1 MDLFE
6 EIADERRAL
15 ADLLTGLAPEAQAT
29 PSLCAEWDVHA
40 VVGHLVVPL
49 EVGLAKFALAMV
61 RSRGS
66 FDRANARL
74 AREWA
79 QRPFEE
85 LLGVLRERAES
96 RFTPPGMGP
105 EAPLTDLLVHGLD
118 VRWPLG
124 IEREVPAGRL
134 RATLDFVAGAPGG
147 IVPPGSLDGLRF
159 EADDLD
165 WAAGDGPTVS
175 GRAEA
180 LLLGLTGRSAALG
193 HLDGDGLATLRGRL
207 SAARS

>member
-15 ADLLTGLAPEAQAT
+15 ADLLTGLAPEEQAT
-29 PSLCAEWDVHA
+29 PSLCAEWTVHE

-49 EVGLAKFALAMV
+49 EVGLAKFALEMV

-79 QRPFEE
+79 QRPCEE
-85 LLGVLRERAES
+85 LLGVLRQRADS

-124 IEREVPAGRL
+124 IDREVPAGRL

-147 IVPPGSLDGLRF
+147 IVPRGSLDGLRF
-159 EADDLD
+159 EANDLD
-165 WAAGDGPTVS
+165 WVAGEGAVVRGS
-175 GRAEA
+175 AEA
-180 LLLGLTGRSAALG
+180 LLLGLTGRSAALDR
-193 HLDGDGLATLRGRL
+193 LDGEGLATLRGRL
-207 SAARS
+207 SAGRS